1 MFGLAV
7 LTISTTGSQGNRD
20 DSSGQAIKD
29 LLEGEDF
36 QVVRYEIVT
45 DDKDIISERLA
56 EWADATDVDLIISTG
71 GTVSLSR

>member
-36 QVVRYEIVT
+36 QVVR
-45 DDKDIISERLA
+45 
-56 EWADATDVDLIISTG
+56 
-71 GTVSLSR
+71 